1 MNNLPMHVRDH
12 FCQKVER
19 WAGVCEKRR
28 QVSVGHL
35 RDTGKT
41 AVLMSHHCLL
51 VIKQHV
57 KAPERDGGEEG
68 AGDGARTRDS
78 LLGRQELYH

>member
-1 MNNLPMHVRDH
+1 MKNLPMQVCEH
-12 FCQKVER
+12 FCQKVEC

-28 QVSVGHL
+28 QVSVGHF

-41 AVLMSHHCLL
+41 VVSMCHPCSL
-51 VIKQHV
+51 VIKRLV
-57 KAPERDGGEEG
+57 KALERDGGEEG